1 MGVWDPEASADE
13 AGKTGMG
20 WTGKLVS
27 SARMV
32 GFMMPAKKM
41 RQVAF
46 DSEFLTALSLL
57 GEWDLGS
64 YMVMGVFKSGQAM
77 ASDQE

>member
-1 MGVWDPEASADE
+1 M
-13 AGKTGMG
+13 
-20 WTGKLVS
+20 GKLAS

-57 GEWDLGS
+57 GEMELGS